1 MSDTIIDVSTSILI
15 TLVKSA
21 MTKRKARYKS
31 HLLFI
36 TCTNQQFNLNNNLNT
51 SSLSKKILKS
61 T

>member
-31 HLLFI
+31 HFKSQI
-36 TCTNQQFNLNNNLNT
+36 NNL
-51 SSLSKKILKS
+51 I
-61 T
+61 